1 MCGIAG
7 LLNYHGINEDSSTP
21 FNIKAASA
29 LISIERRG
37 PDDCGEWDDGIC
49 WLGHRRLSVV
59 DLTASGHQPMQRG
72 NLIISFNGMIYN
84 FAYLRERLMGLG
96 HKFWSKTDTEVI
108 LAGWQEW
115 GVELLPRLNG
125 MFAIAIWDTKDR
137 VLTLARDRFGKK
149 PIFWRHWKGG
159 IAFGSRLDTVEALTE
174 RGQLSDTALAW
185 LLTLKYIPE
194 PLSAVDDINKIPAGH
209 TLEISLN
216 GTNLSRWYK
225 LEPAVNVANL
235 SLAEQTK
242 LVRHSV
248 IEAVE
253 DRLVADVPVAC
264 FLSGGIDSAIIASAA
279 RQSRKIDSFTVG
291 LEMGDGSQWL
301 FDEREDARETAMFLD
316 TKHHET
322 VIRPN
327 EALEQIDRLFCTALD
342 EPFGDASALP
352 SMMVASAMR
361 QQATVALSG
370 DGADEVFGG
379 YRKYQ
384 GELLVKY
391 WQNMPKA
398 VQQIFIHLISIL
410 PSHRKSYF
418 GEGVRIVKKFLSG
431 ASLGPHERHAAW
443 MAISDHSSLEQA
455 IGTQASLISV
465 ENLLRGVTIPK
476 TADPLTAVLL
486 RDIAIILCSDM
497 LTKVDRTSME
507 VGLEVRSPFL
517 DHRVVETALSIDGR
531 DKIKLGKGKHI
542 LRKAF
547 QNDLPSNIFNRPKKG
562 FEIPLARWLK
572 TEFSEWTEIVLKPT
586 FLEEL
591 GINPQMEKLWKK
603 QLNEENHKT
612 AELVWTLLS
621 IHKWKSMRQ

>member
-7 LLNYHGINEDSSTP
+7 LLNYHGLSEEASVP
-21 FNIKAASA
+21 FNIKSASA
-29 LISIERRG
+29 LFSIERRG

-59 DLTASGHQPMQRG
+59 DLNASGRQPMQRN
-72 NLIISFNGMIYN
+72 NLNISFNGMIYN
-84 FAYLRERLMGLG
+84 FVDLRDQLMGLG

-115 GVELLPRLNG
+115 GVDLLPRLHG
-125 MFAIAIWDTKDR
+125 MFAIAIWDSKDR

-149 PIFWRHWKGG
+149 PIFWRHWKSG
-159 IAFGSRLDTVEALTE
+159 IAFGSRLDTVEILTE

-194 PLSAVDDINKIPAGH
+194 PLSAVEDINKIPAGH
-209 TLEISLN
+209 ILEISPSE
-216 GTNLSRWYK
+216 TNLHRWYN

-235 SLAEQTK
+235 NLAEQTK

-253 DRLVADVPVAC
+253 NRLVADVPVAC

-291 LEMGDGSQWL
+291 LDMGDGSPWL
-301 FDEREDARETAMFLD
+301 FDERERARETAMFLD
-316 TKHHET
+316 TEHHET

-327 EALEQIDRLFCTALD
+327 EALDQIDRLFCTALD

-384 GELLVKY
+384 GELLAKN
-391 WQNMPKA
+391 WQSMPKA
-398 VQQIFIHLISIL
+398 VQQIFKYLISIL
-410 PSHRKSYF
+410 PSHRNSYF
-418 GEGVRIVKKFLSG
+418 GERVRVAQKFLSG
-431 ASLGPHERHAAW
+431 ASLGPYERHAVW
-443 MAISDHSSLEQA
+443 MRILDHASLEQA
-455 IGTQASLISV
+455 IGAKASFISV
-465 ENLLRGVTIPK
+465 ENLLKDVTIPK
-476 TADPLTAVLL
+476 IIDSLTAVLA
-486 RDIAIILCSDM
+486 RDITIILCSDM

-507 VGLEVRSPFL
+507 FGLEVRSPFL
-517 DHRVVETALSIDGR
+517 DHRVVETALAIDGKN
-531 DKIKLGKGKHI
+531 KIKLGKGKHI
-542 LRKAF
+542 LRNAF

-562 FEIPLARWLK
+562 FEIPIARWLRK
-572 TEFSEWTEIVLKPT
+572 EFAEWTKMALDPT

-591 GINPQMEKLWKK
+591 GINPRMGKTWNK

-621 IHKWKSMRQ
+621 IHQWKSMRQ